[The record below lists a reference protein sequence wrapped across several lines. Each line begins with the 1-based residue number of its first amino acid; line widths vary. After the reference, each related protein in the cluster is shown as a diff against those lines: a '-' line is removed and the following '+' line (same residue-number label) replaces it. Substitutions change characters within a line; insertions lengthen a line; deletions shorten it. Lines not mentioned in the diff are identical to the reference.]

1 MASLNP
7 LTQHHKTGICW
18 LGGAQSCFFFF
29 SPVLLPLQFG
39 LFGDT
44 NIGVKTL

>member
-7 LTQHHKTGICW
+7 LTQHHKTVICC
-18 LGGAQSCFFFF
+18 LEGAESWVFF
-29 SPVLLPLQFG
+29 SPVLLPLQFW

-44 NIGVKTL
+44 NIGVKSL